1 MRRFMDQTDQ
11 ILGRRLAGQNG
22 NLSAVADAKSG
33 RDVLVVFKGD
43 VLRVKKGNQTVA
55 VFAHFAGDVVLKL
68 GQVCTFGL
76 RHILSRDLRPA
87 RLANMLHRVAGMD
100 ASIAVHGFLD
110 CYDDLPCEAKFG

>member
-1 MRRFMDQTDQ
+1 
-11 ILGRRLAGQNG
+11 
-22 NLSAVADAKSG
+22 
-33 RDVLVVFKGD
+33 
-43 VLRVKKGNQTVA
+43 
-55 VFAHFAGDVVLKL
+55 VFAHVAGDVVLEL
-68 GQVCTFGL
+68 WQVFAFGL